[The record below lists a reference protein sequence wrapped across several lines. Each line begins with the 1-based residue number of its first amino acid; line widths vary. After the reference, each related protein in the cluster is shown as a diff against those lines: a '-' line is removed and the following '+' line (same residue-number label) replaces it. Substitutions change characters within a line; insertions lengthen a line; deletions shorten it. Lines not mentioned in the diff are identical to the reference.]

1 MLRPIAHKLLCQVCQ
16 DHLLLCF
23 GIIVLSCTSLSQ
35 IYPSNFIPSPCHRF
49 IKVLEDKDKVVHRLV
64 LGSVFGL
71 EEDKFAGASR
81 IEKLQD
87 DRRSQTAEESSP
99 KDLAWEV
106 CADLRAVS
114 VRH

>member
-1 MLRPIAHKLLCQVCQ
+1 MLDQGYLAEMLAPYKVKLAKEPTK
-16 DHLLLCF
+16 DAAYD
-23 GIIVLSCTSLSQ
+23 T
-35 IYPSNFIPSPCHRF
+35 
-49 IKVLEDKDKVVHRLV
+49 KEDKDKVVHRLV

>member
-1 MLRPIAHKLLCQVCQ
+1 MLDQGYLAEMLAPYKVKLAKEPTK
-16 DHLLLCF
+16 DAAY
-23 GIIVLSCTSLSQ
+23 ST
-35 IYPSNFIPSPCHRF
+35 
-49 IKVLEDKDKVVHRLV
+49 KEDEDKVVRRLV

-106 CADLRAVS
+106 CADLRSVS